1 MSWLVVSTCGTDRA
15 VPIWARKVLGERHVQ
30 IYLEIFAETRQT
42 DDPNCRSTNKNDGIR
57 TPFLGFL
64 LNRGYVP
71 AHWLVFAVV
80 THIFD
85 EGASI
90 LRVFGGP
97 EKGEQ

>member
-1 MSWLVVSTCGTDRA
+1 MSWVVVSTCGIDRA
-15 VPIWARKVLGERHVQ
+15 VHFWARKVLGERHVQ
-30 IYLEIFAETRQT
+30 IRLEISAETRQT

-64 LNRGYVP
+64 LNRVYVP
-71 AHWLVFAVV
+71 AHWLVFAVM
-80 THIFD
+80 TNIFD

-97 EKGEQ
+97 EKG